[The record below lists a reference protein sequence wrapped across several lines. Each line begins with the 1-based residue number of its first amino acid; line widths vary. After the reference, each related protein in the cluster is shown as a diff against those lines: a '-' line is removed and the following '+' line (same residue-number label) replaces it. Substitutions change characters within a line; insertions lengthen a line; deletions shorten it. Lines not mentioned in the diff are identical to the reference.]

1 MKSHDDRP
9 CVSIVIP
16 TYNRAEELKAA
27 LQSVIDQT
35 VTDWQA
41 WVINN
46 YSQDDTVSVI
56 EQFNDPR
63 IHRLD
68 IHNNGIIAMSRNE
81 GIRRSTG
88 NLIAFLDSDDLWM
101 PTKLERVIQ
110 VFEKDQS
117 AGAVCHWEYVRK
129 GGVITKT
136 LRYGPQKKTSYRRL
150 LFGGNQLSP
159 SAATIRKELLDKV
172 CGFDENPAWITV
184 EDYDLWLKLAKTGC
198 RMVFLPEV
206 LGEFRIT
213 GKNFS
218 SKVELHYNA
227 VRRLVMR
234 HYNLLEER
242 QIFDPILLSRRIAKT
257 YYGAAWEY
265 YRTGNKKLALY
276 NIGRSLVKWPISLKS
291 CLSLL
296 IFLMKR
302 CPEGC

>member
-1 MKSHDDRP
+1 MKSHDGHP

-16 TYNRAEELKAA
+16 TYNHAKELKAA

-35 VTDWQA
+35 VTGWEA

-46 YSQDDTVSVI
+46 YSQDDTISVI

-81 GIRRSTG
+81 GIRRSKG
-88 NLIAFLDSDDLWM
+88 DLIAFLDSDDVWM
-101 PTKLERVIQ
+101 PTKLEQVIQ
-110 VFEKDQS
+110 VFEKDRTI
-117 AGAVCHWEYVRK
+117 GVVCHWEYVRK
-129 GGVITKT
+129 GNVITKT
-136 LRYGPQKKTSYRRL
+136 LRYGPQKNASYRRL

-159 SAATIRKELLDKV
+159 SAVTIRKELLDEV
-172 CGFDENPAWITV
+172 CGFDEDPVLVTV
-184 EDYDLWLKLAKTGC
+184 EDYDLWLKLARTGC
-198 RMVFLPEV
+198 RMVFLSEV

-218 SKVELHYNA
+218 SKVDLHYKA
-227 VRRLVMR
+227 IRTLVMR
-234 HYNLLEER
+234 HYNSLENR
-242 QIFDPILLSRRIAKT
+242 HLFDPILLSRRIAKN

-265 YRTGNKKLALY
+265 YRTGNKKWAFY
-276 NIGRSLVKWPISLKS
+276 NISHSLVKWPLSLKS
-291 CLSLL
+291 YLSLF

-302 CPEGC
+302 CPVGC